1 MTSATHT
8 PAATRQAHAGP
19 GNAPKLTFGGI
30 LKSERIK
37 LSSLRSIRVTLL
49 ITLLASVG
57 LSLLS
62 AWAMKSS
69 FSYEG
74 LDTAALPVE
83 ALHSYLLTVSTFA
96 SPFLALIFG
105 VLGVFVISSEYSSGM
120 ILSSLSAVPRRTPM
134 YFGKAIVLAVVSA
147 VTALLL
153 VVLGLVIGIAFLPA
167 SAAEVFSAT
176 VLTGVFGAV
185 VYLVCVAL
193 LGFSLAAVLRSTAGG
208 ISVIAGLIFVLP
220 IGLQFLS
227 MTGWEWVPTVSRF
240 LPMSLGSTLS
250 AGDIATSTD
259 PTYWGAMLAIALWAA
274 VPMALGLLVLK
285 TRDAK

>member
-1 MTSATHT
+1 MTSAPYT
-8 PAATRQAHAGP
+8 PPVARETFAGS
-19 GNAPKLTFGGI
+19 GVAPKLTFGGV

-49 ITLLASVG
+49 VTLLASAG

-69 FSYEG
+69 FSYENIDPAT
-74 LDTAALPVE
+74 LPADALQN
-83 ALHSYLLTVSTFA
+83 YLLTVSTFA

-105 VLGVFVISSEYSSGM
+105 VLGVFVMSSEYSSGM

-134 YFGKAIVLAVVSA
+134 FFGKAIVLAAIAA

-153 VVLGLVIGIAFLPA
+153 VVIGVGIAIAFLPDAA
-167 SAAEVFSAT
+167 SEVFSAT
-176 VLTGVFGAV
+176 VLTGAIGAI

-193 LGFSLAAVLRSTAGG
+193 LGFGLAAILRSTAGG
-208 ISVIAGLIFVLP
+208 ISLIAGLIFVLP
-220 IGLQFLS
+220 IGLQVLS
-227 MTGWEWVPTVSRF
+227 MTGWEWVPTVSRY
-240 LPMSLGSTLS
+240 LPMSLGSTLGM
-250 AGDIATSTD
+250 GDIAASVD
-259 PTYWGAMLAIALWAA
+259 PTYWVAMLAIAIWAA
-274 VPMALGLLVLK
+274 VPAALGLLVLK